1 MAFGNMGSTSGTGVL
16 FTRDPNSGA
25 HTLFGEYLVNAQGED
40 VVSGVRTPSHIAML
54 NEEMPEVYSELLKNV
69 RILEKHFKDMQ
80 DIEFTVQEGVINLF
94 ERNSYELL

>member
-1 MAFGNMGSTSGTGVL
+1 MGSTSGTGVL